1 MGKPRICIRLRRKE
15 HALWKRH
22 ERLAKTYNRAPTEM
36 GLERALQAYE
46 KANTASR
53 LLLKH
58 GCLRK
63 GN

>member
-1 MGKPRICIRLRRKE
+1 MARKRICTRLRRKE

-22 ERLAKTYNRAPTEM
+22 ERLAKRYDRSPTES

-46 KANTASR
+46 KANQAAR